1 MDTNLKSIL
10 LRIVNSTCCVLSRNG
25 VTLYGTV
32 ADNGDG
38 RGTIFIYGYGTDAV
52 IITLRIRSAV
62 RSIIGKRYGDDRII
76 EGTTDSL
83 GYKTLY
89 TMINF

>member
-10 LRIVNSTCCVLSRNG
+10 MRLVISTCCCLSRNG

-32 ADNGDG
+32 TDNGDG
-38 RGTIFIYGYGTDAV
+38 HGTIFIYGYGTDAV
-52 IITLRIRSAV
+52 IITLRLRSAV
-62 RSIIGKRYGDDRII
+62 RSITGKRYCDDRFI

-83 GYKTLY
+83 GYKSLY